1 MKVDSFREFREE
13 VERIGA
19 NTVVADHNVSDD
31 PADQYFSTICD
42 YVAFRP
48 PYSFEEPEIIFTE
61 ITRTNAPKKRAEDGT
76 ASSSEYVVKKTFLT
90 DYARISENLESLPEN
105 VEKILNSGEYELE
118 INSEMYKHD
127 LKGLEKCTEM

>member
-1 MKVDSFREFREE
+1 
-13 VERIGA
+13 
-19 NTVVADHNVSDD
+19 
-31 PADQYFSTICD
+31 
-42 YVAFRP
+42 
-48 PYSFEEPEIIFTE
+48 
-61 ITRTNAPKKRAEDGT
+61 
-76 ASSSEYVVKKTFLT
+76 SSSEYVVKKTFLT